1 MTERDD
7 IPRVPRSSDPNPQTT
22 DPRRERAQAVHS
34 VDDET
39 RLQAGGDET
48 DLVQGAGGEL
58 RRPDAEERGGD
69 VLESSDDAQTGADAD
84 RAVENGENA

>member
-7 IPRVPRSSDPNPQTT
+7 VPRSSDPNPRTT
-22 DPRRERAQAVHS
+22 DPQRDRAQAVHS

-39 RLQAGGDET
+39 RMHAGGDET
-48 DLVQGAGGEL
+48 ELVQGAGGDL

-69 VLESSDDAQTGADAD
+69 VLESSDDADAPLAAEGD
-84 RAVENGENA
+84 ESG